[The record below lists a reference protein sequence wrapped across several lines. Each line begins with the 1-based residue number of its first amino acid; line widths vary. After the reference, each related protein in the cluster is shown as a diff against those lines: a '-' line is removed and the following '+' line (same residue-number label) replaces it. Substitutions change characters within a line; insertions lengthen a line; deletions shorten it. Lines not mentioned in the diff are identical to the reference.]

1 MAVPASVPPPPGL
14 RWMRFFTGWSLVV
27 ISAASATVTMADATV
42 LPALAGPL
50 AAVSV
55 VACGVAAALFARAV
69 FGAPVGGADADEAAA
84 PWLRSGPF
92 RWALPVGAVAGLA
105 ACLGAQA
112 AGGELWPWVLPPAL
126 VTGAAMT
133 ATGWPRLPVAGLGVT
148 LTGIGTGAVTADW
161 WTGATAAAAT
171 ALCIGSVM
179 AQVWMWDVATATDRA
194 RRGEAAAAVVAERL
208 RFAAEL
214 HDIQG
219 HSLQVIVL
227 KSELAARLAQADPG
241 RAATE
246 MREVE
251 TLARDALRDT
261 REVVHGYRAVSLGTE
276 VANAVRVLA
285 AAGVDCATRL
295 AGDPAVPAG
304 HERLFALVVRE
315 ATTNI
320 IRHSAAARAAITVDA
335 AADGLRL
342 TVTNDAPLPA
352 VPATPGG
359 TAGSTAGGTAGG
371 GLDGL
376 AQRVAAA
383 GGRLDRR
390 RGAETFEVVAT
401 LPHPARDAR

>member
-14 RWMRFFTGWSLVV
+14 RWMRLFTGWSLVLV
-27 ISAASATVTMADATV
+27 SLGSAALTVADVPGPPAV
-42 LPALAGPL
+42 AGALA
-50 AAVSV
+50 AASV
-55 VACGVAAALFARAV
+55 VACGIAAALFARAV
-69 FGAPVGGADADEAAA
+69 FGAPDDGPDEIAA
-84 PWLRSGPF
+84 LRPRPGSL
-92 RWALPVGAVAGLA
+92 RWALPVGAVAGLG

-112 AGGELWPWVLPPAL
+112 AGGDLWPWVVPPAL

-133 ATGWPRLPVAGLGVT
+133 ATGWPRLPVAGIGVT

-161 WTGATAAAAT
+161 WAGATAAAAT
-171 ALCIGSVM
+171 GLAVGAVM
-179 AQVWMWDVATATDRA
+179 AQVWTWDVATATERA
-194 RRGEAAAAVVAERL
+194 RRREAAAAVVAERL

-227 KSELAARLAQADPG
+227 KSELAARLAEADPR
-241 RAATE
+241 RAAAE

-261 REVVHGYRAVSLGTE
+261 REVVHGYRDVSLGTE

-295 AGDPAVPAG
+295 AGGAAVPAG
-304 HERLFALVVRE
+304 QERLFALVVRE

-320 IRHSAAARAAITVDA
+320 IRHSAAARAAITVDTA
-335 AADGLRL
+335 PDGLRL

-352 VPATPGG
+352 VPATPG
-359 TAGSTAGGTAGG
+359 TAAGG

-390 RGAETFEVVAT
+390 RGPGTFEVVAT
-401 LPHPARDAR
+401 LPHTAQAAR